1 MAKGQ
6 KIGSLFYDIDG
17 DESKLLKKLEKAKNE
32 AVKIEE
38 IFKNVKMDFGGSK
51 LSLDVQKAQI
61 AADKLA
67 VSRDKA
73 TKAAM
78 EAVRAEEMAEKAIA
92 ESNNVKRQ
100 GLVIDQKRATEAAK
114 TAVEMRRASDIELN
128 TLIKQEQAKRKA
140 LYDEE
145 RLAGLRKRN
154 ALIGVQGQKDLAAA
168 YGLTNKTMFSQH
180 NLLQQLSSAAGIY
193 FSIYQAGAFV
203 KELAMVSG
211 EFEKQRLSLRAIIQ
225 DSEAADK
232 IFNQIKDLA
241 VYSPFNFK
249 ELTDYAKQLSAF
261 SIPTNEIFTT
271 MKNLADISAGLGV
284 EMNRIILAY
293 GQVRSASVLRGQELR
308 QFTEAGIPL
317 VDELAKK
324 FHQLSGE
331 VVTAGDVFEK
341 ISNREVPFAMIKEI
355 FEDMTSAGGKFYN
368 MQEIQ
373 ATSLAGKISN
383 LRDAYDIMLDSIGSA
398 NSEMLKGGVQ
408 GLVDI
413 MDNWKKYW
421 KILKSII
428 VTYGTY
434 RAVLIAASVAQKGML
449 LTEQI
454 TRFIHL
460 SKVITGATTA
470 NVAFGMSFK
479 TLSAAMATNP
489 IGIIAVAISS
499 LIGLMTILTKETK
512 TAGEVIYD
520 MERSMTDFNKVMD
533 NKVNNTGKLLKT
545 YEELSSKVNKT
556 ESEHEKLKKV
566 IAEITK
572 IVPDAVSEFDK
583 YGQALGINA
592 DAVKKYT
599 EQQSEIASS
608 GLKAQIEDGRKK
620 IAELK
625 KQQETIND
633 VLKNGKIIS
642 TARGTALSTTEQ
654 RVLLGDEERN
664 EILKKRFDI
673 LGQIL
678 GLENKQLELEKLLLG
693 ITEDQNGE
701 KEQLSYFAQ
710 QINKEIDKLNF
721 GDDLKDKIKVDDV
734 TKDFKTIKE
743 SAVEALEELQK
754 QVNQMALAPSLF
766 KPADVESAK
775 EMLSLYTS
783 FVGILG
789 GVEKKGG
796 NNNKDS
802 FTEKL
807 KDQVELVKQA
817 KSEYDKL
824 VKHMSKSDA
833 EKTITSQKAYSG
845 VSVADLSD
853 DGYLDFLNRQL
864 AVIVNRN
871 TDAAKSVRKS
881 WEVEIAS
888 ILFGNISKAAKTETE
903 KIEKELSKYKDK
915 YSLYETLFGIT
926 GDKALSIKLSF
937 GNIEGDF
944 KSYADVLRDQMK
956 LLPDTS
962 DEYKKL
968 NDELEKLENSKY
980 TEAVKSGLQAFQ
992 DFSTVEQKIEAVK
1005 NKYKEL
1011 REAAADPITGEV
1023 NQVVID
1029 GLTMKEKDEIDKLRE
1044 ELFSL
1049 TDYYKAIFGDLSE
1062 ITFSGLKDMVSKGK
1076 SIVDSAKSSFDKD
1089 GKLKGYKVSLDGKD
1103 YEVTIQLFERFRKK
1117 ILGINEDVKKQD
1129 PFSALSASIEQL
1141 KSGEISLEEFAK
1153 AASIAFSNIM
1163 DIGNEVG
1170 QSISNMLSS
1179 LGNEGAA
1186 DALSFA
1192 FELGNAFTQMGV
1204 DLASGNPVQQ
1214 VTGVVKGIAN
1224 VTSSIA
1230 NFHDKKLDKA
1240 IKKSQLEVKRLQNA
1254 YKELE
1259 RIISRQ
1265 LGSVTEKQASEM
1277 VKIQE
1282 QQIKELEKQI
1292 AAEKKKK
1299 KSDKGTILD
1308 MEGELAEA
1316 KDQLKYF
1323 YEDLANKQYGIDV
1336 KGWAGQIANALVN
1349 AFASGEDAA
1358 KAFDNTV
1365 ADIMRSVIKN
1375 MVQLSVIE
1383 PAMEALRT
1391 KLFGDGGLLAKGT
1404 TNLSKS
1410 DGAAIIDSLM
1420 SFKGKIKESQD
1431 IWDYLNKAAKEAGI
1445 SLTDQAEKDTLSKGI
1460 QSVTEDTANL
1470 LASYLN
1476 AIRGDVSAQKIFFST
1491 LVQLGQA
1498 NSSTFANMYAELVR
1512 IQVNTLRTADNT
1524 TKNVELVSE
1533 IKNMLKNVTTRN
1545 SGYSIN
1551 V

>member
-17 DESKLLKKLEKAKNE
+17 DESKLLQKLEKAKNE
-32 AVKIEE
+32 AIKIED

-51 LSLDVQKAQI
+51 ISTDIQKAQI

-67 VSRDKA
+67 ISRDKVS
-73 TKAAM
+73 KAAM
-78 EAVRAEEMAEKAIA
+78 ESARAESLAEKAIA

-100 GLVIDQKRATEAAK
+100 GLVIDQKRATEAARTSLTLK
-114 TAVEMRRASDIELN
+114 RASDVELN
-128 TLIKQEQAKRKA
+128 TLIKQDQAKRKA

-154 ALIGVQGQKDLAAA
+154 SLIGVQGQRDLASA

-249 ELTDYAKQLSAF
+249 GLTDYAKQLSAF

-324 FHQLSGE
+324 FHQLNGE

-413 MDNWKKYW
+413 MDNWEKYW

-470 NVAFGMSFK
+470 NVAFGMSWK

-489 IGIIAVAISS
+489 IGVAAVAISS
-499 LIGLMTILTKETK
+499 LIGLMMVLSKETK
-512 TAGEVIYD
+512 TASDVIYEMD
-520 MERSMTDFNKVMD
+520 SSISAFNSTVESKVD
-533 NKVNNTGKLLKT
+533 NVKKLVNT
-545 YEELSSKVNKT
+545 YEELSAKVDKN
-556 ESEHEKLKKV
+556 ESEHDKLKKV
-566 IAEITK
+566 ISDIVK
-572 IVPDAVSEFDK
+572 IIPEAAGGFDE
-583 YGQALGINA
+583 YGRVLGVNTDI
-592 DAVKKYT
+592 VRKYT
-599 EQQSEIASS
+599 EEQQEAARS
-608 GLKAQIEDGRKK
+608 GLRAQIEIGKSK

-625 KQQETIND
+625 KEQASITEILEKGKLISGSRGSGMQSYTERREVKGDERNNLLID
-633 VLKNGKIIS
+633 RLDILKNIS
-642 TARGTALSTTEQ
+642 
-654 RVLLGDEERN
+654 D
-664 EILKKRFDI
+664 
-673 LGQIL
+673 
-678 GLENKQLELEKLLLG
+678 LEGKQLEAEKVLLG

-721 GDDLKDKIKVDDV
+721 GDDLKDKIKVNDV

-789 GVEKKGG
+789 GVERKGG

-824 VKHMSKSDA
+824 VKHMSESDA
-833 EKTITSQKAYSG
+833 EKNITSQKAYSG

-864 AVIVNRN
+864 TVIGNRN

-888 ILFGNISKAAKTETE
+888 ISFGNISKAAKTESE
-903 KIEKELSKYKDK
+903 KIEKCK
-915 YSLYETLFGIT
+915 
-926 GDKALSIKLSF
+926 
-937 GNIEGDF
+937 
-944 KSYADVLRDQMK
+944 
-956 LLPDTS
+956 
-962 DEYKKL
+962 
-968 NDELEKLENSKY
+968 
-980 TEAVKSGLQAFQ
+980 
-992 DFSTVEQKIEAVK
+992 
-1005 NKYKEL
+1005 
-1011 REAAADPITGEV
+1011 
-1023 NQVVID
+1023 
-1029 GLTMKEKDEIDKLRE
+1029 
-1044 ELFSL
+1044 
-1049 TDYYKAIFGDLSE
+1049 
-1062 ITFSGLKDMVSKGK
+1062 
-1076 SIVDSAKSSFDKD
+1076 
-1089 GKLKGYKVSLDGKD
+1089 
-1103 YEVTIQLFERFRKK
+1103 
-1117 ILGINEDVKKQD
+1117 
-1129 PFSALSASIEQL
+1129 
-1141 KSGEISLEEFAK
+1141 
-1153 AASIAFSNIM
+1153 
-1163 DIGNEVG
+1163 
-1170 QSISNMLSS
+1170 
-1179 LGNEGAA
+1179 
-1186 DALSFA
+1186 
-1192 FELGNAFTQMGV
+1192 
-1204 DLASGNPVQQ
+1204 
-1214 VTGVVKGIAN
+1214 
-1224 VTSSIA
+1224 
-1230 NFHDKKLDKA
+1230 
-1240 IKKSQLEVKRLQNA
+1240 
-1254 YKELE
+1254 
-1259 RIISRQ
+1259 
-1265 LGSVTEKQASEM
+1265 
-1277 VKIQE
+1277 
-1282 QQIKELEKQI
+1282 
-1292 AAEKKKK
+1292 
-1299 KSDKGTILD
+1299 
-1308 MEGELAEA
+1308 
-1316 KDQLKYF
+1316 
-1323 YEDLANKQYGIDV
+1323 
-1336 KGWAGQIANALVN
+1336 
-1349 AFASGEDAA
+1349 
-1358 KAFDNTV
+1358 
-1365 ADIMRSVIKN
+1365 
-1375 MVQLSVIE
+1375 
-1383 PAMEALRT
+1383 
-1391 KLFGDGGLLAKGT
+1391 
-1404 TNLSKS
+1404 
-1410 DGAAIIDSLM
+1410 
-1420 SFKGKIKESQD
+1420 
-1431 IWDYLNKAAKEAGI
+1431 
-1445 SLTDQAEKDTLSKGI
+1445 
-1460 QSVTEDTANL
+1460 
-1470 LASYLN
+1470 
-1476 AIRGDVSAQKIFFST
+1476 
-1491 LVQLGQA
+1491 
-1498 NSSTFANMYAELVR
+1498 
-1512 IQVNTLRTADNT
+1512 
-1524 TKNVELVSE
+1524 
-1533 IKNMLKNVTTRN
+1533 
-1545 SGYSIN
+1545 
-1551 V
+1551 